1 MLTGEIAVPES
12 KKTPTKAVARVATG
26 RKKAVA
32 KKSTATA
39 VAKAAPRRKTGG
51 GGGGY
56 DLVIVESPAKA
67 KTINK
72 YLGANFRVLASYGH
86 VRDLP
91 RRRRAGEVIA
101 GINLK
106 GWVPTYV
113 VEDKDDG
120 AKGGKGNFRRKTPK
134 QILAELKK
142 EASKADHVYL
152 ASDPDREGE
161 AIAWHIVDELKL
173 PEDRTYRIAFNEI
186 TRSAVQQALG
196 HPGKIDPHL
205 VHAQE
210 ARRILDR
217 VVGYPLSN
225 LLGQKVTRG
234 LSAGRVQSVAVRLIV
249 ERERE
254 IEAFKAD
261 EFWKITA
268 LLAPHGTV
276 SIAPKPF
283 AVNLAKKKGPP
294 VPAED
299 EAPKPQPALPEGA
312 FKAELAEWN
321 GTKFAATAED
331 QVRTIADAL
340 DSAAYTV
347 RKIEQKDTAQRATAP
362 FTTSTLQQQASLRL
376 HFSASRTMQTAQKLY
391 EGVELTGEGQV
402 ALITYMRTDSTRV
415 SNDALNAVR
424 GHIQSS
430 YGDRYL
436 PEKPNHYASGKSAQ
450 EAHEAV
456 RPTDVA
462 MTPQKAQNLGLHGDQ
477 LRLYSLIYSRF
488 VASQMMPAIFAVT
501 NVEVEA
507 KATHGAPAVGLL
519 KAQGRI
525 LKFDGH
531 LRAMPGHKR
540 EDSLLPNLAEKQA
553 LDRLELTGSQ
563 HFTEPPPRYNEA
575 SLVKA
580 LEKEGI
586 GRPSTYASI
595 ISTIQNRGYAEQKDR
610 RFYATEIGKTVT
622 DLLVQHFPTVMDVK
636 FTSHFEEELDDIA
649 SGKMGHAAVLD
660 EFWGPFSQAL
670 ETAKTGMGALKGQE
684 TGEKCPKCGK
694 PLVQQFSRTTKGSF
708 IGCSGWKEGCKYI
721 KPREGEPERPEP
733 VVTEHPCPTC
743 GKPMLQRWGR
753 KGQFLGCSGYPECKT
768 TMNISADG
776 KPVVTSQPT
785 EHKCDKCGSPMAL
798 RNGRRGPF
806 LGCTAYPKCKT
817 IWDVDAHGNPVRPV
831 KTDIKCEKCGSPM
844 VVKKGQGPRGP
855 FLACSGYPKCRSYK
869 PLPAEL
875 KDKPE
880 VKALIE
886 AQQTAKKSTSPQVEV
901 TEPCP
906 QCDGPMKLR
915 SGRGG
920 SYFLGCAKY
929 PKCKGTRELSE
940 ELLERVSQTAGIA

>member
-1 MLTGEIAVPES
+1 VPARKKPAIA
-12 KKTPTKAVARVATG
+12 AVAATT
-26 RKKAVA
+26 KKPAA
-32 KKSTATA
+32 KKRAAPAKAPATA
-39 VAKAAPRRKTGG
+39 VTKAAPRRKATG

-91 RRRRAGEVIA
+91 RRRRRGEEIA
-101 GINLK
+101 GVDLK
-106 GWVPTYV
+106 SWVPTYV
-113 VEDKDDG
+113 VEDKDD
-120 AKGGKGNFRRKTPK
+120 KSKSGKTGFRRKTPK

-142 EASKADHVYL
+142 EASKAEHVYL

-173 PEDRTYRIAFNEI
+173 DDDRTFRISFNEI
-186 TRSAVQQALG
+186 TRSAVKQALE
-196 HPGKIDPHL
+196 HPGKIDAHL

-254 IEAFKAD
+254 IEAFKTD
-261 EFWKITA
+261 EFWKVTA

-276 SIAPKPF
+276 KIAPKPF
-283 AVNLAKKKGPP
+283 AVTLAKKKGPP
-294 VPAED
+294 VATDADDGSEV
-299 EAPKPQPALPEGA
+299 AKPQAAAEGTYR
-312 FKAELAEWN
+312 AELVEWN
-321 GTKFAATAED
+321 DTKFAAASED
-331 QVRTIADAL
+331 QVRSLADAL
-340 DSAAYTV
+340 DRAAYSI
-347 RKIEQKDTAQRATAP
+347 RKIEQKDQAQRPSPP

-391 EGVELTGEGQV
+391 EGVELGGEGQV

-415 SNDALNAVR
+415 SNDALQAVR
-424 GHIQSS
+424 GHIQSA
-430 YGDRYL
+430 YGEKYL
-436 PEKPNHYASGKSAQ
+436 PAKANAYASGKSAQ

-462 MTPQKAQNLGLHGDQ
+462 VTPQRAQQIGLHGDQ
-477 LRLYSLIYSRF
+477 LRLYTLIYNRF

-501 NVEVEA
+501 NVEIEA
-507 KATHGAPAVGLL
+507 KDAAATGVF
-519 KAQGRI
+519 KSQGRI
-525 LKFDGH
+525 QKFDGF
-531 LRAMPGHKR
+531 LRVMPGHKR
-540 EDSLLPNLAEKQA
+540 EDSLLPNLTVGQA
-553 LDRLELTGSQ
+553 QDRLELTGSQ

-636 FTSHFEEELDDIA
+636 FTSHLEEELDDIA
-649 SGKMGHAAVLD
+649 SGKMGHTVVLD
-660 EFWGPFSQAL
+660 EFWGPFKLAL
-670 ETAKTGMGALKGQE
+670 DTAKTEMGVLRGQE

-694 PLVQQFSRTTKGSF
+694 PLVLGFSRKTGGKF
-708 IGCSGWKEGCKYI
+708 IGCSGFRDDPPCKYF

-733 VVTEHPCPTC
+733 VETEHKCPTC
-743 GKPMLQRWGR
+743 GKAMIQRWSR
-753 KGQFLGCSGYPECKT
+753 RGQFLGCSGYPECKT
-768 TMNISADG
+768 TMNLTAEG
-776 KPVVTSQPT
+776 TPVVTARPT
-785 EHKCDKCGSPMAL
+785 DH
-798 RNGRRGPF
+798 
-806 LGCTAYPKCKT
+806 
-817 IWDVDAHGNPVRPV
+817 
-831 KTDIKCEKCGSPM
+831 KCEKCGSPM
-844 VVKKGQGPRGP
+844 VIREGRRGPFLACTGYPKCKNALDVDANGNPIRPVTTNIKCEKCGSAMIVKKGQGPRGP

-869 PLPAEL
+869 PIPAEL
-875 KDKPE
+875 KETPE

-886 AQQTAKKSTSPQVEV
+886 AQAAKKPTAPEIEV
-901 TEPCP
+901 TETCP
-906 QCDGPMKLR
+906 ECDGAMKLR

-929 PKCKGTRELSE
+929 PKCKGTREVSE
-940 ELLERVSQTAGIA
+940 ELLEKVSATATV